1 MKKSIIPL
9 LIVSTALISGCDQ
22 KGATTSSAPAVAKA
36 DAVAEVNG
44 QYIAK
49 STLAELEKEIA
60 ERSHGQTFP
69 KEKLIEELTQREL
82 LVQDAI
88 QKLINVYKC
97 SPDDV
102 KLIEKEFNDKEEARG
117 KRRDIEKER

>member
-69 KEKLIEELTQREL
+69 KEKLIEEL
-82 LVQDAI
+82 I
-88 QKLINVYKC
+88 QG
-97 SPDDV
+97 
-102 KLIEKEFNDKEEARG
+102 E
-117 KRRDIEKER
+117 